1 MSRPWLKR
9 CAIGAMTVVMTVS
22 SLPMAAFADPNGYNG
37 GGNAFTNV
45 NGEQVTIGN
54 DAITRT
60 FSIAGDKLKTVE
72 IYNNRAETTLFPEE
86 GSEEFIIK
94 RTKKDAA
101 GQQPIDQTG
110 WTAIADSEEKVG
122 EGAGNG
128 LAQCL
133 IDNNTNTIWHTAYKN
148 DAGQDLAQ
156 KPGMPHQVVIDLKA
170 PTSFA
175 SFAYDPR
182 HTDDNGVEINGNIK
196 KYTLWVSTAE
206 TAPDMKTDEGWTQV
220 AEGEFDYAGNKGE
233 AIHVN
238 IDDSKVELC
247 KDVRFVRFVAV
258 SNVNNKEFAGGEEFD
273 LYAEKYVKPVE
284 QGMFLKTSDLTLAEG
299 QPVETDT
306 TATINK
312 QEKTGKKLSF
322 KFQPVKFNGVDYTIT
337 ENIVVYNGDHY
348 MRKYMEISVPKDQA
362 ANAEIDYIDLESL
375 NIPAS
380 DPQWTIPLGQG
391 GIVEMEEFKANL
403 GQPFYA
409 DGMFFGCEF
418 PETDTQIIDQDGKKN
433 ARPRYYTGK
442 TLERLAL
449 DGQASDHDGVV
460 TYQTWQTVAGA
471 ARSTDNSVIQSDFF
485 DYINDIAVPSE
496 FRIQYN
502 SWFDNM
508 MNIDNKNI
516 LDSFKAI
523 DKNLVENGVRPL
535 DDYVVDDGWNN
546 YNPTDRSVDVSKS
559 GVGKNKTGFWEF
571 NSKFPDG
578 FSSSS
583 ELVQALGSHFGTWI
597 GPRGGYNFQNHMA
610 DILAAHN
617 FGSKAPRSNDIDVA
631 DRRYVKKFQELAI
644 KWQQDYKLNYWKWDG
659 FANKNQYTSWN
670 ATDGQPSRVNEH
682 MVGGTHNMYH
692 VTDLWEAWIDLFEAV
707 RAAGDEQGLYR
718 QWISLTCYVNPSP
731 WFLQWA
737 NSLWLQCGPDQAGAG
752 VSMQNKSDSQMDRQM
767 NARDAAYYSY
777 IKDHQFQFPLAH
789 IYNHDP
795 VYGKSGTAMTADTAT
810 AEQFQNYLYTIAG
823 RGTAF
828 WELYFSDSILDA
840 EKYEVAAEFLEWAEA
855 NFHMLRNAKMFG
867 KSPAEGIKLET
878 GPSYTSSSVEIWANG
893 PYNTYGYSGFDGD
906 EGIITVRNAEWRKS
920 QDISFTF
927 DDATLGVKGEKGD
940 KYNYVVE
947 RHYVKSGQKTT
958 ITDEGTFTIGE
969 NVTWNMSPE
978 ESLTIYVSKKKDAK
992 APVIAKVATDGSKT
1006 VTVQMSEK
1014 VKGDAV
1020 FAVNGKNI
1028 DASKVKRSADDTT
1041 YHVTLD
1047 EAPASGEELKITVEG
1062 LTDMAGNKLAENTA
1076 STVYHKDGVVASR
1089 CASRMVGSA
1098 KKLADAKDSL
1108 QSKNGMGVFSYIE
1121 LTGTGSIVSQD
1132 GAYELGINAEG
1143 KAYFTLGGATA
1154 TSNAVVNDGKPHT
1167 IAGVKENNGIVKVYV
1182 DGQLAASD
1190 YKAENKDFATPASN
1204 IMLGSE
1210 GVAGKASAKVFDSAI
1225 AYDEV
1230 AKLNADVVP
1239 NLEDRNLALGKNAS
1253 AKWTKDGS
1261 SAEKGADGA
1270 MSLAVDGRHDN
1281 SKGGSYAE
1289 FGVDGRNESSYMEID
1304 LGRAYELKQINLWRY
1319 FDETGRHYKN
1329 TVVAV
1334 SEDGKF
1340 DADAVIY
1347 NADADN
1353 VHGFGAGSEK
1363 SYEET
1368 KDGHTFKVPEGTR
1381 ARYVRVYMNGAKK
1394 GNWSGTTNHV
1404 VECEVIGHDVAI
1416 SGSDL
1421 DTAAL
1426 AERIDAVNAEIV
1438 KGAYTT
1444 SSVAA
1449 VQKVLDEAE
1458 LVLDCGK
1465 TQDEVAKAL
1474 KSLEGIESKLVL
1486 RANLDAA
1493 KALLEKVDALN
1504 PDDYTAES
1512 FKAVEDTKTPVEQAV
1527 ADNSDVSQEQLDKF
1541 VADLQ
1546 AAYDALKKVE
1556 QPGPEK
1562 PEPPVVDPE
1571 QKPEQKPTTKPEQ
1584 KPGSG
1589 AELPKTGD
1597 DSMLP
1602 IAAAGVA
1609 GVALVGAA
1617 VVLNKRRRAE

>member
-1 MSRPWLKR
+1 M
-9 CAIGAMTVVMTVS
+9 
-22 SLPMAAFADPNGYNG
+22 
-37 GGNAFTNV
+37 
-45 NGEQVTIGN
+45 VTIGN

-60 FSIAGDKLKTVE
+60 FSIADGKLKTTK
-72 IYNNRAETTLFPEE
+72 INNTRANTTLIPEE

-94 RTKKDAA
+94 RTKTANA
-101 GQQPIDQTG
+101 GQQPIDKTA
-110 WTAIADSEEKVG
+110 WTAVADSEESKEETPHHG
-122 EGAGNG
+122 YASNF
-128 LAQCL
+128 
-133 IDNNTNTIWHTAYKN
+133 IDANQNTIWHTQYSDQWNLAESGAFNYDGYK
-148 DAGQDLAQ
+148 GG
-156 KPGMPHQVVIDLKA
+156 PIVVNLKQEQNA
-170 PTSFA
+170 RKVMLVA
-175 SFAYDPR
+175 
-182 HTDDNGVEINGNIK
+182 
-196 KYTLWVSTAE
+196 
-206 TAPDMKTDEGWTQV
+206 KT
-220 AEGEFDYAGNKGE
+220 
-233 AIHVN
+233 
-238 IDDSKVELC
+238 
-247 KDVRFVRFVAV
+247 
-258 SNVNNKEFAGGEEFD
+258 NVNDNQFAGGVEFD

-284 QGMFLKTSDLTLAEG
+284 DGMFLKTSDLTLAEG

-306 TATINK
+306 TVTINK

-337 ENIVVYNGDHY
+337 ENIVAYDGDHY

-362 ANAEIDYIDLESL
+362 VNAEIDYIDLESL
-375 NIPAS
+375 NIPTD

-409 DGMFFGCEF
+409 DGMFFCCEF
-418 PETDTQIIDQDGKKN
+418 PETDTQIVDQDGKKN

-442 TLERLAL
+442 TFERLAL
-449 DGQASDHDGVV
+449 DGQANEQDGVV
-460 TYQTWQTVAGA
+460 TYPTWQTVAGA

-546 YNPTDRSVDVSKS
+546 YNPTESSIDKSKS

-583 ELVQALGSHFGTWI
+583 ALVRSLGSHFGIWI

-617 FGSKAPRSNDIDVA
+617 FGSKAPKSNDIDVA

-644 KWQQDYKLNYWKWDG
+644 KWQRDYQLNYWKWDG

-670 ATDGQPSRVNEH
+670 ATDGQPSRANEH

-752 VSMQNKSDSQMDRQM
+752 VSMQDKSDSQMDCQM
-767 NARDAAYYSY
+767 NARDAAYHSY

-810 AEQFQNYLYTIAG
+810 AERFQNYLYTIAG

-878 GPSYTSSSVEIWANG
+878 GSSYTSSSVEIWANG
-893 PYNTYGYSGFDGD
+893 SYNTYGYSGFDGD
-906 EGIITVRNAEWRKS
+906 EGIITVRNAEWRKN
-920 QDISFTF
+920 QDLSFTF
-927 DDATLGVKGEKGD
+927 DDATLGVKGAKGD
-940 KYNYVVE
+940 KYSYVVE
-947 RHYVKSGQKTT
+947 RHYVKNGQTTT
-958 ITDEGTFTIGE
+958 IADEGTFTIGE
-969 NVTWNMSPE
+969 KVTWNMSPE
-978 ESLTIYVSKKKDAK
+978 ESLTIYVSKVKDAD
-992 APVIAKVATDGSKT
+992 APVIEKVVTDGDKVVTVKMNEKVKGEASITVNGKKVATD
-1006 VTVQMSEK
+1006 
-1014 VKGDAV
+1014 
-1020 FAVNGKNI
+1020 
-1028 DASKVKRSADDTT
+1028 KVKRSADDTT
-1041 YHVTLD
+1041 YHITLD
-1047 EAPASGEELKITVEG
+1047 ETPTSGEALNVTIDG
-1062 LTDMAGNKLAENTA
+1062 LTDMAGNKLADNAA
-1076 STVYHKDGVVASR
+1076 STVYHEDGVVAS
-1089 CASRMVGSA
+1089 
-1098 KKLADAKDSL
+1098 
-1108 QSKNGMGVFSYIE
+1108 
-1121 LTGTGSIVSQD
+1121 
-1132 GAYELGINAEG
+1132 
-1143 KAYFTLGGATA
+1143 
-1154 TSNAVVNDGKPHT
+1154 
-1167 IAGVKENNGIVKVYV
+1167 
-1182 DGQLAASD
+1182 
-1190 YKAENKDFATPASN
+1190 
-1204 IMLGSE
+1204 
-1210 GVAGKASAKVFDSAI
+1210 VFDSSI

-1230 AKLNADVVP
+1230 AKLTADVIP
-1239 NLEDRNLALGKNAS
+1239 NLEDRNLAQGNSIS
-1253 AKWTKDGS
+1253 AKWTESGE

-1270 MSLAVDGRHDN
+1270 MSLAVDGRHD
-1281 SKGGSYAE
+1281 SSEGGAYAE
-1289 FGVDGRNESSYMEID
+1289 FGADSRNESSYMEID
-1304 LGRAYELKQINLWRY
+1304 LGRVYGLKQINLWRY
-1319 FDETGRHYKN
+1319 FKDGRTYKN

-1334 SEDGKF
+1334 SEDGSF
-1340 DADAVIY
+1340 DKDSAKIIF

-1353 VHGFGAGSEK
+1353 IHKLGAGNDQA
-1363 SYEET
+1363 YPET
-1368 KDGHTFKVPEGTR
+1368 SDGHTFTVPEGTR
-1381 ARYVRVYMNGAKK
+1381 ARYVRVYMNGAEKDS
-1394 GNWSGTTNHV
+1394 WSGTTNHV
-1404 VECEVIGHDVAI
+1404 VECEVIGHDVAT

-1421 DTAAL
+1421 DTADL
-1426 AERIDAVNAEIV
+1426 AARIDAVNAEIANGV
-1438 KGAYTT
+1438 YTT
-1444 SSVAA
+1444 SSVAE
-1449 VQKVLDEAE
+1449 VQKVLDAAE

-1465 TQDEVAKAL
+1465 TQDEVAEAF

-1493 KALLEKVDALN
+1493 KALLEKVNALN
-1504 PDDYTAES
+1504 PSDYTSDS
-1512 FKAVEDTKTPVEQAV
+1512 FKAVEDAKAPVEQAV
-1527 ADNSDVSQEQLDKF
+1527 ADNSDVSQAQLDAL

-1546 AAYDALKKVE
+1546 EAYDDLKKVE
-1556 QPGPEK
+1556 SQPDPQ
-1562 PEPPVVDPE
+1562 PDPNPE
-1571 QKPEQKPTTKPEQ
+1571 QKSEQ
-1584 KPGSG
+1584 KPGQKPSG
-1589 AELPKTGD
+1589 RPNSGLPMTGD
-1597 DSMLP
+1597 GSMLP
-1602 IAAAGVA
+1602 VVACGVA
-1609 GVALVGAA
+1609 GIVLVGVSI
-1617 VVLNKRRRAE
+1617 VVSKRRRAE